1 MIKTHADMQ
10 SEHYKAV
17 RTSPM
22 YVAEAM
28 VDIMRE
34 ELSMSM
40 PYGNFTQ
47 SPESTTLAVKTY
59 FSRRDRKVIDE
70 LKSEVLHYRQEI
82 AEYMAKVDKLIASKK
97 GKTTDYD
104 VDDIVTIVT
113 KTGNLGTETVT

>member
-1 MIKTHADMQ
+1 MIRSHADMQ
-10 SEHYKAV
+10 SEHYRAV

-22 YVAEAM
+22 YVAEALA
-28 VDIMRE
+28 DIMRE

-40 PYGNFTQ
+40 PYPTEVLSYPKEIQ
-47 SPESTTLAVKTY
+47 PEPEWSK
-59 FSRRDRKVIDE
+59 RQWDKVQQLE
-70 LKSEVLHYRQEI
+70 AEVLHYRQEI
-82 AEYMAKVDKLIASKK
+82 AEYTAKVDKLTASKK